1 MPPFFS
7 LSFFCRLLRQEHRTR
22 LRDET
27 SSKKKAAQ
35 KKKKTTRA
43 EEDARR
49 ERRSK
54 GRGDV
59 SNGWEDV
66 ACDDAA
72 MRDIGTTEKRG
83 AGGIVVGDATANPTA
98 NERRFDEEK
107 DERNGRNFE
116 WCEGE
121 GWSEGDEWDE
131 RDVDE
136 REFDALSAG
145 RGANHGDERGGRLG
159 EFVCAHGAKIEKDES
174 EEKISE

>member
-1 MPPFFS
+1 M
-7 LSFFCRLLRQEHRTR
+7 RQEHRTR

-27 SSKKKAAQ
+27 RQ
-35 KKKKTTRA
+35 KKSGAEEEEDDARA

-59 SNGWEDV
+59 SSDWEDV
-66 ACDDAA
+66 ACDDDDA
-72 MRDIGTTEKRG
+72 MRDIGTTEKR
-83 AGGIVVGDATANPTA
+83 GGIVVGDATANPTA

>member
-1 MPPFFS
+1 MT
-7 LSFFCRLLRQEHRTR
+7 QTQ
-22 LRDET
+22 
-27 SSKKKAAQ
+27 Q
-35 KKKKTTRA
+35 KKKKRRRRRRRRRARA

-59 SNGWEDV
+59 SSGWEDV
-66 ACDDAA
+66 ARDDDAA
-72 MRDIGTTEKRG
+72 MRDIGTTEKR
-83 AGGIVVGDATANPTA
+83 GGIVVGDATANPTA

-145 RGANHGDERGGRLG
+145 RANYGDERGGRLG

-174 EEKISE
+174 EEKIS

>member
-1 MPPFFS
+1 MT
-7 LSFFCRLLRQEHRTR
+7 QTR
-22 LRDET
+22 
-27 SSKKKAAQ
+27 
-35 KKKKTTRA
+35 KKKKKRRRRRRRRRARA

-59 SNGWEDV
+59 SSGWEDV
-66 ACDDAA
+66 ARDDDAA
-72 MRDIGTTEKRG
+72 MRDIGTTEKR
-83 AGGIVVGDATANPTA
+83 GGIVVGDATANPTA

>member
-1 MPPFFS
+1 MK
-7 LSFFCRLLRQEHRTR
+7 HV
-22 LRDET
+22 
-27 SSKKKAAQ
+27 KKKAAQ

-59 SNGWEDV
+59 SSGWEDV
-66 ACDDAA
+66 ARDDDAA
-72 MRDIGTTEKRG
+72 MRDIGTTEKR
-83 AGGIVVGDATANPTA
+83 GGIVVGDATANPTA